1 MDKKQQGTSNRE
13 WGKQAE
19 TIAAEYLRSHGY
31 IIRERNWRVGN
42 SIEIDI
48 IAEKDNIIIFVEVK
62 ARKGDFQQADD
73 AVDTPKRNKMIKGG
87 DIYLRS
93 LPHLFQYR
101 LDIIT
106 LTGTPEN
113 YEIKHLEDAFLPP
126 LR

>member
-48 IAEKDNIIIFVEVK
+48 IAEKDNTIIFVEVK

>member
-48 IAEKDNIIIFVEVK
+48 IAEKDNTIIFVEVK

-73 AVDTPKRNKMIKGG
+73 AVNTPKRNKMIKGG

>member
-1 MDKKQQGTSNRE
+1 MDRKQQGTSNRE

-19 TIAAEYLRSHGY
+19 TIAAEYLRAHGY

-48 IAEKDNIIIFVEVK
+48 IAEKDNTIVFVEVK

-73 AVDTPKRNKMIKGG
+73 AVDT
-87 DIYLRS
+87 
-93 LPHLFQYR
+93 PHLFQYR

>member
-48 IAEKDNIIIFVEVK
+48 IAEKDNTIVFVEVK

-73 AVDTPKRNKMIKGG
+73 AVDTPKRNKIIKGG
-87 DIYLRS
+87 DIYMRS